1 MTAPGKSPRRIKTA
15 AVKQAKKEKEKKP
28 PRSRLLVKSAGAT
41 ILLAILVLAG
51 GLAVIYLAPDHGP
64 VVKPV
69 QPAHVPA
76 TKIPVFEVYPGEKQ
90 ALPSP
95 PTHTGDAVPAPSPP
109 AGVGDTA
116 DLPSPPAVG
125 QPRIAIIIDDIGYD
139 RKIANRLI
147 TTDPALT
154 LSILPES
161 PFRREIA
168 AAAREA
174 GLEVMLHLP
183 MEPEEY
189 PHVDPGPGVLLT
201 GMAPDALI
209 GQLEADI
216 ADIPYIT
223 GVNNHMGSKLT
234 TESVQLYQIFTVLKK
249 KNLFFIDSRTTENSL
264 CRPSAKKLQ
273 LPFAERDVFLDNT
286 LSEADI
292 TRQVNQLADT
302 AVRHG
307 KAIGIGHPHPET
319 CRVLA
324 DQLPLIKQRVQLVP
338 ASMLVTISD

>member
-1 MTAPGKSPRRIKTA
+1 MTAPGKSPRKKKTA
-15 AVKQAKKEKEKKP
+15 AVKKGKKETEKRP
-28 PRSRLLVKSAGAT
+28 PLSRLLVKSAGAT

-51 GLAVIYLAPDHGP
+51 GMAVIYLSPEHGP
-64 VVKPV
+64 VVKPL
-69 QPAHVPA
+69 QPVHVPA
-76 TKIPVFEVYPGEKQ
+76 AKIPVFEIYPGEKQ
-90 ALPSP
+90 PPPSP
-95 PTHTGDAVPAPSPP
+95 LTDTGDAAPAPSPP
-109 AGVGDTA
+109 AAPGDSA
-116 DLPSPPAVG
+116 VLPPPPAGG

-154 LSILPES
+154 LSLLPKS
-161 PFRREIA
+161 PFRNEIA

-234 TESVQLYQIFTVLKK
+234 TESAQLYQIFSVLKK
-249 KNLFFIDSRTTENSL
+249 KNLFFIDSRTTESSL
-264 CRPSAKKLQ
+264 CRASAKKLQ

-292 TRQVNQLADT
+292 TRQINHLADI

-324 DQLPLIKQRVQLVP
+324 DQLPLVKQRVQLVP
-338 ASMLVTISD
+338 VSMLVTITD